1 MMATETAVKERP
13 ILFSGP
19 MVRAILE
26 GRKTQT
32 RRLWANPRVK
42 VGNVYQARTRML
54 DKSSTFALLRVKRVW
69 KMWKLDDITPEDAW
83 AEGYDSVGE
92 FLAAF
97 RAINGWSANQ
107 FSLGDIPITVVEF
120 GVVR

>member
-1 MMATETAVKERP
+1 M
-13 ILFSGP
+13 ILFKEQHVP
-19 MVRAILE
+19 LILS

-32 RRLWANPRVK
+32 RRLWKHGSRVK

-54 DKSSTFALLRVKRVW
+54 DKSSTFALLRVKQVRT
-69 KMWKLDDITPEDAW
+69 MWKLDDITPEDAW

-97 RAINGWSANQ
+97 RAINRWSWNQ
-107 FSLGDIPITVVEF
+107 LSLGDKPITVVEF
-120 GVVR
+120 EVV